1 MKNILQCA
9 AKESRLAHDI
19 ASGCQTDMAKARAVV
34 QVGDR
39 KFEIQQFDLPRIGID
54 DALMRVEAC
63 GICGSDVDQY
73 DGKLNGLLSLPM
85 IPGHEPV
92 GIIEEIGADAARR
105 WGLQAGDRVAVE
117 PTRGCGHCR
126 ACKRGDSRNCRIG
139 RAGAKISVCGF
150 IPTTIAPALWG
161 GMAEF
166 MYLDP
171 EVALHKIA
179 PAVPTELAA
188 LYQPIA
194 AGVSW
199 AHRVPGTRIGDNVVI
214 FGAGQR
220 GIACAAAAREA
231 GAEHV
236 AVIARRQSARRLKL
250 AEEFGA
256 DATIFADE
264 DVVARVRDL
273 TRGEGADVVVD
284 VTAETMAPIPL
295 AVELA
300 RPGGTIILAGIKGP
314 DAAIP
319 DLKNDRI
326 FSKELTIRGVK
337 NADFDSFAVAVKLI
351 ESRKYPFEKMHTHSF
366 ALDDIDLAIR
376 TLAGRVAGEHAIS
389 VSLDPSL

>member
-1 MKNILQCA
+1 M
-9 AKESRLAHDI
+9 S
-19 ASGCQTDMAKARAVV
+19 KARAVV
-34 QVGDR
+34 QVGDKR
-39 KFEIQQFDLPRIGID
+39 FEIQHFDLPRIGAD

-73 DGKLNGLLSLPM
+73 DGKLNGILSLPM

-92 GIIEEIGADAARR
+92 GIIEEIGPEARRR
-105 WGLQAGDRVAVE
+105 WGLEAGDRVVVE

-126 ACKRGDSRNCRIG
+126 ACKRGDYRNCRVG
-139 RAGAKISVCGF
+139 RPGAVISVCGF
-150 IPTTIAPALWG
+150 IPTRIAPALWG

-171 EVALHKIA
+171 EVVLHKVA
-179 PAVPTELAA
+179 PTVPPELAA

-194 AGVSW
+194 AGISW
-199 AHRVPGTRIGDNVVI
+199 AHRVPGTRVGDTVVI

-220 GIACAAAAREA
+220 GIACVAAAREA
-231 GAEHV
+231 GAAHV
-236 AVIARRQSARRLKL
+236 AIVARRQSAHRIRL

-256 DATIFADE
+256 DATIYADE
-264 DVVARVRDL
+264 DVVARVREL

-284 VTAETMAPIPL
+284 VTSETMDPIPK

-300 RPGGTIILAGIKGP
+300 RVGGTIVLAGVKGP
-314 DAAIP
+314 HAAIP

-326 FSKELTIRGVK
+326 FTKELTIKGVK
-337 NADFDSFAVAVKLI
+337 NADYDSFETAVRLI

-366 ALDDIDLAIR
+366 ALEDIDRAIN
-376 TLAGRVAGEHAIS
+376 TLAGRVAGQQAVS
-389 VSLDPSL
+389 VSLDPKL

>member
-1 MKNILQCA
+1 MN
-9 AKESRLAHDI
+9 
-19 ASGCQTDMAKARAVV
+19 MAKARAVV
-34 QVGDR
+34 QVGDK
-39 KFEIQQFDLPRIGID
+39 KFEMQQFELPRIGAD

-92 GIIEEIGADAARR
+92 GIVEEIGPEAARR
-105 WGLQAGDRVAVE
+105 WGLKAGDRVAVE

-126 ACKRGDSRNCRIG
+126 ACKRGDSRNCRTG

-150 IPTTIAPALWG
+150 IPTMIAPALWG

-171 EVALHKIA
+171 EVALHKISPEV
-179 PAVPTELAA
+179 PAELAA

-199 AHRVPGTRIGDNVVI
+199 AHRVPGTKIGDTVVI

-231 GAEHV
+231 GAAHV

-256 DATIFADE
+256 DATIYADE
-264 DVVARVRDL
+264 DVVARVREL
-273 TRGEGADVVVD
+273 THGEGADVVVD
-284 VTAETMAPIPL
+284 VTAETMRPIAL
-295 AVELA
+295 AVEMA
-300 RPGGTIILAGIKGP
+300 RPGGTIILAGVKGP
-314 DAAIP
+314 NAAIP
-319 DLKNDRI
+319 DLRNDRI
-326 FSKELTIRGVK
+326 FTKELTIRGVK
-337 NADFDSFAVAVKLI
+337 NADFDSFAIAVKLI

-366 ALDDIDLAIR
+366 ALNDLERAIN
-376 TLAGRVAGEHAIS
+376 TLAGRVAGEHAVS
-389 VSLDPSL
+389 VSLDPLL

>member
-1 MKNILQCA
+1 
-9 AKESRLAHDI
+9 
-19 ASGCQTDMAKARAVV
+19 MAKARAVV
-34 QVGDR
+34 QVGDK
-39 KFEIQQFDLPRIGID
+39 KFEMQQFELPRIGAD
-54 DALMRVEAC
+54 DALMPVEAC

-92 GIIEEIGADAARR
+92 GIIEEIGAEAARR
-105 WGLQAGDRVAVE
+105 WGLKAGDRVAVE

-126 ACKRGDSRNCRIG
+126 ACKRGDSRNCRTG
-139 RAGAKISVCGF
+139 RTGAKISVCGF
-150 IPTTIAPALWG
+150 IPTTTSPALWG
-161 GMAEF
+161 GMADF

-171 EVALHKIA
+171 EVALHKISPEV
-179 PAVPTELAA
+179 PAELAA

-199 AHRVPGTRIGDNVVI
+199 AHRVPGTKIGDTVVI

-231 GAEHV
+231 GAAHV
-236 AVIARRQSARRLKL
+236 AVIARRQSTRLKL

-264 DVVARVRDL
+264 DVVARVREL

-284 VTAETMAPIPL
+284 VTAETMAPIAL
-295 AVELA
+295 AVEMA
-300 RPGGTIILAGIKGP
+300 RPGGTIILAGVKGP
-314 DAAIP
+314 NAAIP
-319 DLKNDRI
+319 DLRNDRI
-326 FSKELTIRGVK
+326 FTKELTIRGVK
-337 NADFDSFAVAVKLI
+337 NADFDSFAIAVKLI

-366 ALDDIDLAIR
+366 ALKDLERAIN
-376 TLAGRVAGEHAIS
+376 TLAGRVSGEHAVS
-389 VSLDPSL
+389 VSLDPLL